1 MSCMIYFLFNNYEV
15 FRFMFFDM
23 IIIYVGFGL
32 SYAIKYL
39 GFDTTQT
46 VNTNCH
52 PYLSIYNIYVNSLN

>member
-1 MSCMIYFLFNNYEV
+1 
-15 FRFMFFDM
+15 MFFDM

-39 GFDTTQT
+39 SFDTTQT
-46 VNTNCH
+46 DLLIQILT